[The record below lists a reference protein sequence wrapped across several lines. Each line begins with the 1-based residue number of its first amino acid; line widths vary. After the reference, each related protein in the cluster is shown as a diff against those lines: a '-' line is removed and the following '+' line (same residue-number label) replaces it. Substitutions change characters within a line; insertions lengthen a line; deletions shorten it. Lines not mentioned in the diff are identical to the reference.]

1 MGLGLGINT
10 VKQSNMKT
18 KLFFLLLAVLG
29 FVSCKTVK
37 SGTSKTKDI
46 EGIGVIHKPVVVDL
60 EINQQKI
67 TKTIQLK
74 YVESMELAKNEAI
87 REILKENKADLF
99 IEPKYETVTV
109 NGKTE
114 LTITGWLGYY
124 KNFKTIEEK
133 DLKLLEVKPAY
144 LNSPNTTQP
153 IIITKK

>member
-1 MGLGLGINT
+1 
-10 VKQSNMKT
+10 MKT
-18 KLFFLLLAVLG
+18 KLFFLLLATLTI
-29 FVSCKTVK
+29 VSCKTVKVK

-60 EINQQKI
+60 EVNQQKI

-74 YVESMELAKNEAI
+74 YVESMELAKREAI
-87 REILKENKADLF
+87 REILNENNADLF
-99 IEPKYETVTV
+99 IEPKYQTVTV
-109 NGKTE
+109 NEKTE

-133 DLKLLEVKPAY
+133 DLKLLEVKPTY
-144 LNSPNTTQP
+144 ENNPNSTQP